1 MISTILPIQMGTA
14 GFASF
19 TDEQKS
25 EAIKQNFKFLLL
37 TRPGEYAMS
46 GNFGVGLPNYLF
58 SLDIEFPNDEVESR
72 IYSQVGE
79 YMPYITINS
88 VEFEMDNIDS
98 NALGVSINYSISN
111 SAFSE
116 VLNLYVTP

>member
-1 MISTILPIQMGTA
+1 MISAILPLQVGTS

-37 TRPGEYAMS
+37 TRPGEYAM
-46 GNFGVGLPNYLF
+46 NFQFGVGLPNYLF
-58 SLDIEFPNDEVESR
+58 SSNTEFPEDEVESR
-72 IYSQVGE
+72 IYSQASE

-88 VEFEMDNIDS
+88 VEFQTDEIDS
-98 NALGVSINYSISN
+98 NGLGLSINYSISN

-116 VLNLYVTP
+116 VLNLQVTS